1 MAQIGAQEWLAL
13 LRVLAS
19 RRLTRFGDT
28 PGELDHFEAKLCGQ
42 FDVPHALTVNSGTS
56 ALICA
61 LAAAG
66 IGPGD
71 EVIVP
76 AYTWV
81 STAAAPIHLGAV
93 PIFAEINDTLTIDP
107 ADIERRITPWTRAIV
122 PVHMINTPC
131 DMEAILRI
139 ARRHRLLVIE
149 DACQAVGVRYRDR
162 RCGAMGDLG
171 AFSFN
176 QFKNITSGEGGA
188 VLAKDAR
195 LFERARNYHD
205 VGAFIR
211 GHQPLTDE
219 PAFVGQ
225 NYRVSEL
232 VGAMLS
238 VQIGRLEKSMIR
250 LAHRRRL
257 ASTALEDLPGLTIA
271 PHNDPAQAVSLCVQ
285 TDSRRARQALE
296 DTPGIYPLS
305 DNSKH
310 IYTNWTPILN
320 QVTVHPG
327 LNPWARAHREIVYSA
342 DMCPRTLSILERTYR
357 IDLSTRLPTPLLVR
371 RMKTLASALRGHE
384 AGGAKERWATAGQA
398 RPLS

>member
-1 MAQIGAQEWLAL
+1 MAQIGAREWLAV
-13 LRVLAS
+13 LRVITR
-19 RRLTRFGDT
+19 RRLTRFGDV
-28 PGELDHFEAKLCGQ
+28 PGELDRFEAKLCDRFG
-42 FDVPHALTVNSGTS
+42 VPHALTVNSGTS

-76 AYTWV
+76 AYTWM
-81 STAAAPIHLGAV
+81 STAAAPIHLGGV

-107 ADIERRITPWTRAIV
+107 DDVERKITPWTRAIV

-139 ARRHRLLVIE
+139 ARRHRLIVIE

-162 RCGAMGDLG
+162 RCGSMGDLG

-188 VLAKDAR
+188 VLATTLR

-225 NYRVSEL
+225 NYRVSEM
-232 VGAMLS
+232 VGAILN
-238 VQIGRLEKSMIR
+238 VQLEGLEKSMAR

-257 ASTALEDLPGLTIA
+257 AAACLEGVPGLTIA

-285 TDSRRARQALE
+285 TDSSRVRQALE
-296 DTPGIYPLS
+296 ETPGVYPLS

-310 IYTNWTPILN
+310 IYANWTPILDR
-320 QVTVHPG
+320 VTVHPD

-342 DMCPRTLSILERTYR
+342 DMCPRTLSILNRTYR
-357 IDLSTRLPTPLLVR
+357 IDLTGRLPSLLLER
-371 RMKTLASALRGHE
+371 RLKRLASILSEHGASS
-384 AGGAKERWATAGQA
+384 AKERWATAAQA
-398 RPLS
+398 RRMS